1 METGKVY
8 NRLGMIRK
16 RYRRIVFFF
25 GRMLFNLIVW
35 DLVFPNIGLRNWAER
50 TRPDRLR
57 KNAKAFRSLAI
68 SMGGVLIKVGQ
79 FLSTRVDVLP
89 KEITDELAGL
99 QDEVP
104 AEDFEDVLRVA
115 EGEFGSPL
123 STKYAQFEE
132 TPLAAASLGQVHRA
146 VIQRSV
152 DKRGESP
159 VTNVVVKIQRPN
171 IENIIATDLA
181 AMETVGNWLQHYR
194 PISRRANVPAL
205 LQEFKRI
212 LYEEIDYLAEG
223 RNAETFAAN
232 FAGDDRICV
241 PQVIWTH
248 TTRRVLTLE
257 NVWDIKITDYEAITR
272 AGIDRSEVAS
282 RLLDTYLKQIFE
294 DGFFHADP
302 HPGNLFINPLRSHEL
317 RDGGQSEWKLVFV
330 DFGMV
335 GRVDPL
341 VKEGLREVL
350 MAVGTQNAHRLI
362 QAYQM
367 LGVLLPDADTELLEK
382 ASSAAFDR
390 FWGKNMSELTQVSL
404 VEMRQFAQEFR
415 ELLYKLPF
423 QVPQDFIFLVRA
435 VSILSGMCTG
445 LNPQFN
451 VWEHIAP
458 YAQKIIAQEVRTDWE
473 YWAEELRKFGR
484 TVITLPYRMD
494 ALLSRIERGDIN
506 VRSPEVSQQIS
517 RIEATI
523 RQVVIGIIFIGFLTA
538 GVQFYLANYLAPGII
553 FLVGAGISFVWVL
566 FTLNKR

>member
-25 GRMLFNLIVW
+25 GRMLFSLIVW
-35 DLVFPNIGLRNWAER
+35 DLVFPKIGLRNWSER

-494 ALLSRIERGDIN
+494 ALFSRIERGDIN

-517 RIEATI
+517 RIEASI

-566 FTLNKR
+566 FTLIKR